1 MFYSKIALWPISY
14 VAKMFASKV
23 FTVKMSVA
31 KMLTVKVLDS
41 DEYMRNAI
49 QVCRVVKTM
58 TRKE

>member
-31 KMLTVKVLDS
+31 KMLMVKVLDS
-41 DEYMRNAI
+41 EMNI
-49 QVCRVVKTM
+49 
-58 TRKE
+58 